1 MTFLF
6 AKVKKKTFNS
16 ESTIFQSSDI
26 WCYYREYVKRLPPIY
41 ILHCFVKQARNSLKV
56 YSCNLPQF
64 KKKISAIKRFV
75 GRDWQFMAKCQAGT
89 SSFRKCSKLLKPWLL
104 TNKDCVYLCAIRAK
118 SCAIDFQTKS
128 VLTQNEKLKVNWKFH
143 FWSES

>member
-6 AKVKKKTFNS
+6 AKVKKKRLIRNQPFFRVLIFGAIIENMLNVFLQSTFS
-16 ESTIFQSSDI
+16 IVF
-26 WCYYREYVKRLPPIY
+26 L
-41 ILHCFVKQARNSLKV
+41 NSLKV

-64 KKKISAIKRFV
+64 KTKKYQQLNVLSDET
-75 GRDWQFMAKCQAGT
+75 GNLWQNARQGHHH
-89 SSFRKCSKLLKPWLL
+89 SENVLSWLL

-128 VLTQNEKLKVNWKFH
+128 VLTI
-143 FWSES
+143 